1 MTPGPMIISRTPL
14 RVSIGGGGTDLPSY
28 YRDHGGFVISAA
40 IDKYVYITLHDRTFS
55 PDYIVKYSQVEKVA
69 AAKDLQ
75 HPILREVF
83 LSEDV
88 KPGVELVSIAD
99 LPSGTGLGSSGSFTV
114 GVLKAIYALH
124 RKHVDTGALAE
135 AACGI
140 EIDRL
145 KEPVG
150 KQDQYIAA
158 FGGMTV
164 FDIDRTGR
172 VTSTPLAIPED
183 ARNDLQDHLL
193 MFFTGYSRSA
203 SAVLADQKTKS
214 EKSDKDMLDN
224 LHFIKDLGFQ
234 IKEHLEAGNTHKFA
248 ECMHTHWL
256 RKKVR
261 SSGISNDKIND
272 WYDLGKA
279 NGALGGKLIGAGG
292 GGFLLFY
299 ATDPSALRKAM
310 AGAGLAEVRFTFDQE
325 GSKILVQG
333 S

>member
-1 MTPGPMIISRTPL
+1 MIISRTPL

-28 YRDHGGFVISAA
+28 YQDHGGFVISAA
-40 IDKYVYITLHDRTFS
+40 INKHIYITLHNRTFTA
-55 PDYIVKYSQVEKVA
+55 DYSVKYSQLERVSRAE
-69 AAKDLQ
+69 DIQ
-75 HPILREVF
+75 HRILREAFV
-83 LSEDV
+83 SEQIP
-88 KPGVELVSIAD
+88 PGVELVSIAD

-114 GVLKAIYALH
+114 GVLRALYAMK
-124 RKHVDTGALAE
+124 RQHVTTHQLAE
-135 AACGI
+135 AACSI

-158 FGGMTV
+158 FGGLSC
-164 FDIDRTGR
+164 FEIDKAGR
-172 VTSTPLAIPED
+172 VTVTPLQIPQD
-183 ARNDLQDHLL
+183 ALHDLEDHLL

-214 EKSDKDMLDN
+214 EAADKGMLDN

-234 IKEHLEAGNTHKFA
+234 IREHLEAGNTHKFA

-256 RKKVR
+256 RKKER
-261 SSGISNDKIND
+261 SSGISNQQIND
-272 WYDLGKA
+272 WYDVGKA

-299 ATDPSALRKAM
+299 ATDAAQLRKAM
-310 AGAGLAEVRFTFDQE
+310 AGCGLSEVRFFFDQE
-325 GSKILVQG
+325 GSKIIVQE
-333 S
+333 